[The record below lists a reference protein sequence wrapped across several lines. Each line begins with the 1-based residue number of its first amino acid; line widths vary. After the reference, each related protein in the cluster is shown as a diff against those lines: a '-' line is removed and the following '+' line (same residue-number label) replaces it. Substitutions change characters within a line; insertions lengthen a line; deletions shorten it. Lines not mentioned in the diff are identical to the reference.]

1 MEILIPEPRTPPA
14 RRSWIPA
21 AILCVPPLLAWAL
34 IALDLTGA
42 WRTLGATLIEIPP
55 AVQAAVMLGSPAAAA
70 LIGGLALR
78 RRMQAGQPL
87 DRRLLALAATGA
99 ILVLVTASAA
109 WATGS

>member
-21 AILCVPPLLAWAL
+21 ALLCVPPLLAWAL
-34 IALDLTGA
+34 IALDMSGV
-42 WRTLGATLIEIPP
+42 WRTLGTTLIEVP
-55 AVQAAVMLGSPAAAA
+55 ASVQAAIMLGSPAAAA
-70 LIGGLALR
+70 LIGGIALR
-78 RRMQAGQPL
+78 RRIQAGEPL

-109 WATGS
+109 WATGL